1 MKNNSIIGFR
11 LKDLLDIL
19 DARANVTVY
28 TGITEDD
35 KITSNAVKVY
45 ELLANT
51 DFINKYG
58 EKEVKGLG
66 FSFMLCTNILIE
78 EA

>member
-1 MKNNSIIGFR
+1 MENNSIIGFR
-11 LKDLLDIL
+11 LKNLLDIL

-28 TGITEDD
+28 TGITEND

-58 EKEVKGLG
+58 KKEVMGLV
-66 FSFMLCTNILIE
+66 SFMLCTNILIK